1 MHAPRGIALLKY
13 CIHNCLPPLLL
24 QESFFCRVLEVMA
37 DKDIALCLTPQK

>member
-1 MHAPRGIALLKY
+1 VNARKDIACNL
-13 CIHNCLPPLLL
+13 HPNCLLLLLL